1 MGPTDSGLNANIRRD
16 IEAFLDRWR
25 ADHDV
30 PGASVAV
37 VDREGIRYA
46 AGQGVS
52 DVDARTPATAET
64 RYPFASVSKLVT
76 AIAVL
81 QLVDEGQLYLGD
93 EIREYVDFW
102 ADVPGDPITV
112 EELLTHSSGMPADYA
127 GDRTFLFA
135 DDPPSSPLVTLEDLR
150 RHTDGVADQRITD
163 QDRFMYSDRG
173 YHVLGLLVEAVEGQP
188 YAEVVDEKLF
198 EPLGMTESVVEY
210 GPLSNIDD
218 AITGYTIEEGVPT
231 KTDIDLDANGLGPAV
246 NGVLAPVTEMA
257 MLVRCLMNGGEL
269 DGTRVLD
276 SELVEAMCTR
286 QVTTRQTID
295 GDSHGMGY
303 GPRIQEFLGEK
314 YVYHS
319 GTVPGIGRAYA
330 GFLPGRGLGLTL
342 GMNTSGNRIGVLG
355 QGLLGIL
362 LGKDPEETV
371 PYLSLRRKVQ
381 SVAGT
386 YESRRGNVTAR
397 VEPAGSDSY
406 IEVSAGEWEF
416 PAFPESVAGDDYVFY
431 SVWAGGWRGTV
442 EFHETAEGMELRL
455 NDHRL
460 QRTHLVD

>member
-1 MGPTDSGLNANIRRD
+1 MDSTDIGLNEKTRRD
-16 IEAFLDRWR
+16 VDIFLDRWR
-25 ADHDV
+25 AEHDI

-37 VDREGIRYA
+37 VDRDGIVYA
-46 AGQGVS
+46 DGQGMS

-64 RYPFASVSKLVT
+64 RYPFASVSKLAT
-76 AIAVL
+76 AMAVL
-81 QLVDEGQLYLGD
+81 QLVDEGQLSVDD

-102 ADVPGDPITV
+102 ADVPGDPITI

-127 GDRTFLFA
+127 GDRTYLFV
-135 DDPPSSPLVTLEDLR
+135 DDPPSSPLATLADLR
-150 RHTDGVADQRITD
+150 RHTDGMADLRIIE

-173 YHVLGLLVEAVEGQP
+173 YHILGRLVEAVEDRP
-188 YAEVVDEKLF
+188 FKEVVEDKLF
-198 EPLGMTESVVEY
+198 EPLGMRGSTIGY
-210 GPLSNIDD
+210 GPLSEIGD
-218 AITGYTIEEGVPT
+218 AVTGYTIEEGVP
-231 KTDIDLDANGLGPAV
+231 KPVDFNLDATGLGPAV
-246 NGVLAPVTEMA
+246 NGVLAAVTEMA
-257 MLVRCLMNGGEL
+257 RLVRCLMNGGEL
-269 DGTRVLD
+269 DGTRVLTTG
-276 SELVEAMCTR
+276 SVEEMCTH

-314 YVYHS
+314 YIYHS
-319 GTVPGIGRAYA
+319 GTVPDLGQAYA
-330 GFLPGRGLGLTL
+330 GFLPDQGLGLTL
-342 GMNTSGNRIGVLG
+342 GTNTSGNRIGVLG

-362 LGKDPEETV
+362 QGKDPEETV

-386 YESRRGNVTAR
+386 YESRRGTVTAR

-406 IEVSAGEWEF
+406 IEVRAGEWEF

-431 SVWAGGWRGTV
+431 SVWAGGWRGSV
-442 EFHETAEGMELRL
+442 EFHETADGMELRL